1 MHVWRVHA
9 YNMGMED
16 QANLVKDSYD
26 ETIELLHEVPAIFQI
41 NEISIIM
48 GKNVAKV
55 LGLDYHVLIY
65 LISEGMYRIA

>member
-26 ETIELLHEVPAIFQI
+26 ETIELLHEVGHKIIVPAIF
-41 NEISIIM
+41 
-48 GKNVAKV
+48 
-55 LGLDYHVLIY
+55 
-65 LISEGMYRIA
+65 